1 MKYYILPNV
10 DQEVIQVKL
19 HYMGK
24 NNGDEMSL
32 PNQPHRPGAVGVL
45 HGNCRKH
52 LLPNLVFGFI
62 PYGVGMLFPHLV
74 FFLIFG
80 ALSIAAGAGD
90 YLNVFNAAVQVPA
103 GAKIYMYGFH
113 SYWYMP

>member
-1 MKYYILPNV
+1 MEFRSSKLFFRLH
-10 DQEVIQVKL
+10 DQVPSFPCLFQNIVI
-19 HYMGK
+19 
-24 NNGDEMSL
+24 
-32 PNQPHRPGAVGVL
+32 
-45 HGNCRKH
+45 GN
-52 LLPNLVFGFI
+52 
-62 PYGVGMLFPHLV
+62 LV